1 MLSTLILCS
10 PTSPFCG
17 KVTDDETAVAIFL
30 GQTFENGTTVL
41 SGVGILGAHRLNSVF
56 VMCRHVAWL
65 GLGFQTIALFEH
77 LRMTRR

>member
-41 SGVGILGAHRLNSVF
+41 SGVGILGVDTWH
-56 VMCRHVAWL
+56 
-65 GLGFQTIALFEH
+65 G
-77 LRMTRR
+77 